1 MHVQM
6 VRSGEVAEPAID
18 FPAYTPTVAARY
30 LRLPVST
37 VRWWT
42 LGNGA
47 HLPVIRIA
55 DPHEQLLS
63 FRNLT
68 EVHVLSGVMC
78 QDRDR
83 IPMSIVR
90 AVLTLLEEDFG
101 SEHPLSEP
109 GMLGDGGEFF
119 AKRFGQ
125 LINVSRHGQIAIK
138 ALLGAYLD
146 RIDRDEQGAPIR
158 LIVFTR
164 AQPEGPGH
172 VMIDP
177 AVHAGQPCITGSMV
191 RVEDVA
197 NGFRDGQSVSEL
209 ARFHGCTGEEIEEA
223 IRYWPEVK

>member
-1 MHVQM
+1 
-6 VRSGEVAEPAID
+6 
-18 FPAYTPTVAARY
+18 
-30 LRLPVST
+30 
-37 VRWWT
+37 
-42 LGNGA
+42 
-47 HLPVIRIA
+47 
-55 DPHEQLLS
+55 
-63 FRNLT
+63 
-68 EVHVLSGVMC
+68 
-78 QDRDR
+78 
-83 IPMSIVR
+83 
-90 AVLTLLEEDFG
+90 
-101 SEHPLSEP
+101 
-109 GMLGDGGEFF
+109 MLGDRGEFF

-223 IRYWPEVK
+223 IRYWPEVR